1 MTTGI
6 YIGKVT
12 VDYKE
17 HSIGKVAVDYK
28 EHPIDDY
35 WVLRLYSLHL
45 LLIKYDCSFSICA
58 HF

>member
-17 HSIGKVAVDYK
+17 HSIGKVKEHSIGKVAVDYK
-28 EHPIDDY
+28 EH
-35 WVLRLYSLHL
+35 
-45 LLIKYDCSFSICA
+45 SIGKVA
-58 HF
+58 